1 MNKKIFPD
9 KKTLSKK
16 LPLTNDKALC
26 LKDFAG
32 EYLILYF
39 YPKDDTPG
47 CTLEGEDFTRLY
59 KKFRA
64 QKSQILG
71 VSKDSLSSHEK
82 FKAKYHFPFDLISD
96 PEGFLCQAFDVLKQ
110 KNMYGKKIIGIER
123 STFVLDK
130 TGRLIKEWRKVKA
143 KGHAQEVLDFIKK
156 SKKA

>member
-1 MNKKIFPD
+1 MSKKIFTD

-16 LPLTNDKALC
+16 LSLTGDKTSC
-26 LKDFAG
+26 LRDFFG
-32 EYLILYF
+32 ESLIIYF

-47 CTLEGEDFTRLY
+47 CTIEGEDFTRLY

-64 QKSQILG
+64 LKSQILG

-82 FKAKYHFPFDLISD
+82 FKAKYRFPFDLVSD
-96 PEGFLCQAFDVLKQ
+96 KEGMLCRAFDVLKE
-110 KNMYGKKIIGIER
+110 KNMYGKKVTGIER

-143 KGHAQEVLDFIKK
+143 KGHAQEVLDFIKNQ
-156 SKKA
+156 S

>member
-1 MNKKIFPD
+1 MSKKIFTD

-16 LPLTNDKALC
+16 LSLTGDKTLC
-26 LKDFAG
+26 LRDFFG
-32 EYLILYF
+32 ESLIIYF

-47 CTLEGEDFTRLY
+47 CTIEGEDFTRLY

-64 QKSQILG
+64 LKSQILG

-82 FKAKYHFPFDLISD
+82 FKAKYRFPFDLVSD
-96 PEGFLCQAFDVLKQ
+96 KEGMLCRAFDVLKE
-110 KNMYGKKIIGIER
+110 KNMYGKKVTGIER

-143 KGHAQEVLDFIKK
+143 KGHAQEVLDFIKNQ
-156 SKKA
+156 S